1 MRVLHPDDGQLS
13 DFLSPNA
20 GVSYNYGPGPISTP
34 TSGSPKFNLGPNPAG
49 QGLTP
54 GDYQP
59 TPFNLGPNPA
69 QQGLTPGDYQPT
81 PFNLGPNP
89 AGQGESGLD
98 RPMPM
103 GGLRFRGAG
112 MWGRLQERQH
122 HMSRLWDLL
131 DAYNGG
137 GGQR

>member
-13 DFLSPNA
+13 DFLSPGA
-20 GVSYNYGPGPISTP
+20 GASYNYGPPPMQSAP
-34 TSGSPKFNLGPNPAG
+34 SGSPKFNLGPNPAG
-49 QGLTP
+49 QGLST
-54 GDYQP
+54 
-59 TPFNLGPNPA
+59 TE
-69 QQGLTPGDYQPT
+69 YQPT

-89 AGQGESGLD
+89 AGQGETGLY

-103 GGLRFRGAG
+103 GGLHFRGAG
-112 MWGRLQERQH
+112 MWGRLQDRQH